1 MADSY
6 WNSRPDLTRLPEA
19 LRQSL
24 TKSIPIRPAEIVAQT
39 IVFPVVAEQGLNH
52 PNGRLRALIY
62 QPKAD
67 SMQIDGLQLETS
79 TFTGHRPI
87 YVTIVKTADCPEF
100 LRGAITSYVRACG
113 NWDSLN
119 KIVEE
124 LKCNSPL

>member
-6 WNSRPDLTRLPEA
+6 WNSRPDLTRLPQH

-24 TKSIPIRPAEIVAQT
+24 TAPIPIRPAEIVAQT
-39 IVFPVVAEQGLNH
+39 IIFPVTDQGLNH
-52 PNGRLRALIY
+52 PNGRLRALVH
-62 QPKAD
+62 QPTAD
-67 SMQIDGLQLETS
+67 SMRIEGVQLETS
-79 TFTGHRPI
+79 TFTGHRPL

-119 KIVEE
+119 KIVED